1 MKIFDC
7 LSPSYPLL
15 GPHLLE
21 ASAGTGK
28 TFAIEHIF
36 TRLLLESSLQ
46 IEEILV
52 VTFTR
57 AATRELKGRIRAN
70 LEKACRKESSPSL
83 QTALSLFDRCQ
94 IFTIHGFCYRALQ
107 EFAFEANLSFSLPH
121 PDLSRDV
128 IRDWKHWRKSFLQT
142 GIPPEAVCP
151 EQLSILLS
159 QYETSEGISRAIE
172 KGNEKKACSWTELA
186 QEFETLLKPKLP
198 LTESDLLADFALSR
212 ENYKV
217 KKGDFPPQLKAL
229 AAVDFPTLI
238 AHQGT
243 LFDYFLPENQKIRT
257 KLVTLRYPGFLEWA
271 AETLG
276 PLVKTAADSETILG
290 TLKNAWNQWK
300 QEHIPS
306 NAAFDPDDLI
316 NQMRRAVEI
325 PAFATRLRSKIKAVI
340 IDEFQDTDP
349 LQWEIFRKLFLE
361 SSTPLQALYLVGD
374 PKQSIYRFRGAD
386 VYTYIAAKNLLGKEN
401 LYHLNTNFRSSQTLN
416 DALNILFHRPWLH
429 LPQLDETLTYHPV
442 ATGSNLSSQFSDCKA
457 ALHWI
462 IGEENA
468 SFEETFLP
476 YAVAEIE
483 RLSLTQAAI
492 LVKDRYEAQ
501 KALDLLKKRAIP
513 AVAISHQSI
522 GQTETFRD
530 IREFLQAIASPYDES
545 LQKIVDLGPFASS
558 PPLPFLKELL
568 QNKGLAAL
576 LREVFSFFTSRDAKQ
591 IAEELLD
598 WELREGFSFEGL
610 DRFLQE
616 LEYLPAEEGG
626 RRWMEENTEAVQ
638 ILTLHIS
645 KGLEFDV
652 VFALGLASP
661 PSRQETNDPEFKAEK
676 LRQLYVAMTRAK
688 RRLYVPYKKGA
699 SPIALFAQQIET
711 QEGPFLSYL
720 EKLSSH
726 TIEHLSTPFSLPQK
740 TSSTPP
746 LSPPFLPHPLPF
758 TPSYLNSFTS
768 LARPKPRKE
777 PLPPLSEQEIPRSPA
792 TGTFFHHIFEI
803 LFSSTDPLASVDRIV
818 EQEACSTSFAPWT
831 KPIQELIRQT
841 LLLPLSDGTQTFSL
855 HKLSPENCFVEMEF
869 LYPSQNDFIK
879 GFIDL
884 VFRIDNKIYFLD
896 WKTNWLKDTSL
907 PTLQEEME
915 MHDYPLQAAL
925 YAEAMRRFAPALEFG
940 GAFYIFVRYGTYL
953 YIKDSHGS

>member
-7 LSPSYPLL
+7 LSPSCPLL

-70 LEKACRKESSPSL
+70 LEKACRKENSPSL
-83 QTALSLFDRCQ
+83 QTALGLFDRCQ

-121 PDLSRDV
+121 PDHFQDV
-128 IRDWKHWRKSFLQT
+128 TRDWKHWRKSFLHT
-142 GIPPEAVCP
+142 GIPPESVCP
-151 EQLSILLS
+151 EQLSTLLS
-159 QYETSEGISRAIE
+159 QYETSEELSRALE
-172 KGNEKKACSWTELA
+172 KGEEKKSCPWTELA
-186 QEFETLLKPKLP
+186 LEFKTLLQPKLP
-198 LTESDLLADFALSR
+198 LTESDLLADFSLLR

-217 KKGDFPPQLKAL
+217 KKGDFPAQLKAL
-229 AAVDFPTLI
+229 ATADFPALI

-243 LFDYFLPENQKIRT
+243 LFDYFLPENRKIRT
-257 KLVTLRYPGFLEWA
+257 KPVTLHSPGFLEWA

-276 PLVKTAADSETILG
+276 PLVKKAADSEIILG
-290 TLKNAWNQWK
+290 TLKKAWNQWK
-300 QEHIPS
+300 QKHIPS
-306 NAAFDPDDLI
+306 NAAFDPDDLL
-316 NQMRRAVEI
+316 NQMRYAVNI
-325 PAFATRLRSKIKAVI
+325 PAFATQLRKKIKAVI

-349 LQWEIFRKLFLE
+349 LQWEIFRTLFLE
-361 SSTPLQALYLVGD
+361 SPTPLEALYLVGD

-386 VYTYIAAKNLLGKEN
+386 VYTYLTAKNLLGKEN

-416 DALNILFHRPWLH
+416 DALNTLFHRSWLH
-429 LPQLDETLTYHPV
+429 LPKLDTTLTYHPV
-442 ATGSNLSSQFSDCKA
+442 ATGTNLSSQFSDCKA
-457 ALHWI
+457 ALHWM

-501 KALDLLKKRAIP
+501 KALDLLKKRSIP
-513 AVAISHQSI
+513 AIAISHQPI

-530 IREFLQAIASPYDES
+530 IRAFLQAIVSPYDES
-545 LQKIVDLGPFASS
+545 LQKIVDLGPFAAA
-558 PPLPFLKELL
+558 PPLSFLKELL

-576 LREVFSFFTSRDAKQ
+576 LRETSYFFTSSDAKQ
-591 IAEELLD
+591 IVEEILD

-616 LEYLPAEEGG
+616 LEHLPAEEGG
-626 RRWMEENTEAVQ
+626 RRRMEETTEAIQ

-661 PSRQETNDPEFKAEK
+661 PSRQETDDPEFKAEK

-699 SPIALFAQQIET
+699 SPIALFAEQIEM

-726 TIEHLSTPFSLPQK
+726 SVENIPTPFPLSKKIFSPPSPASFSLPR
-740 TSSTPP
+740 
-746 LSPPFLPHPLPF
+746 PLPF

-768 LARPKPRKE
+768 LAQPKSRKE
-777 PLPPLSEQEIPRSPA
+777 PLPPLSEQEIPRSSA
-792 TGTFFHHIFEI
+792 TGTFFHRIFEI
-803 LFSSTDPLASVDRIV
+803 LFSSPNPLSSVDRIV
-818 EQEACSTSFAPWT
+818 EQEARYTSFAPWT
-831 KPIQELIRQT
+831 KSIQDLIRQT

-855 HKLSPENCFVEMEF
+855 NELSPENCFVEMEF
-869 LYPSQNDFIK
+869 LYPSRNDFIK

-884 VFRIDNKIYFLD
+884 IFRVNNKLYFLD
-896 WKTNWLKDTSL
+896 WKTNWLKNTSL
-907 PTLQEEME
+907 ATMQEEMDL
-915 MHDYPLQAAL
+915 HDYPLQAKL
-925 YAEAMRRFAPALEFG
+925 YAEAARRFAPTLEFG

-953 YIKDSHGS
+953 YYGN